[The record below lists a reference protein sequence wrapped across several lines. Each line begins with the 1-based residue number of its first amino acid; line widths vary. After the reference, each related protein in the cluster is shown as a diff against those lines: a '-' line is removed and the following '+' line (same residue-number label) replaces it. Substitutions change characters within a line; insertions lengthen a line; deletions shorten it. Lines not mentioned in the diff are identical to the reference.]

1 MAAGVWAGLISGAL
15 IGGIGGRVAM
25 FVLRITSDPSV
36 VGRESDD
43 GFIIGRVSG
52 DTLFLV
58 LLTTAGGILGGLL
71 YLVVRGWLP
80 EQARAISYGTLG
92 AAVGGALVVHP
103 EGIDFSLLE
112 PRWLAIAMFVALPG
126 AFGVA
131 TAKLTERFLKRR
143 TIPGAV
149 GWTAALVPLVGLA
162 LLGPAGLAISVAAV
176 GGWLLNRKFPL
187 ARWWHSI
194 PMVWLGRVILVGAV
208 AWALI
213 VLGRD
218 VSAIL

>member
-1 MAAGVWAGLISGAL
+1 
-15 IGGIGGRVAM
+15 M

-52 DTLFLV
+52 DTLFLF

-80 EQARAISYGTLG
+80 ERARAIAYGTLG

-149 GWTAALVPLVGLA
+149 GWAAALVPLVGLA
-162 LLGPAGLAISVAAV
+162 LLGPVGLAISVAAV
-176 GGWLLNRKFPL
+176 GGWLVNRKFPL
-187 ARWWHSI
+187 AQAAEAHAMMESAGH
-194 PMVWLGRVILVGAV
+194 VGKIL
-208 AWALI
+208 L
-213 VLGRD
+213 LP
-218 VSAIL
+218 